1 MSPSAP
7 RVVTRRAH
15 AKVNVFLR
23 VLGRRDDGFHD
34 LESVVLPI
42 SLHDVVTATEAAPGE
57 LSIQVEGDAELARLV
72 STVPGENLAGRA
84 VEALARRV
92 GRDGPSRGVSLRL
105 DKRIPVAA
113 GLGGGSA
120 DAAAALLA
128 ADEVWSC
135 DLGAPALAELGA
147 ELGSDVP
154 AMLAREPVLASGRG
168 ELIITVHA
176 ASIWWVL
183 KPLGFGVSA
192 ADAYAWWDDAP
203 VTGPDPGVLI
213 AALEIGD
220 VELLGD
226 ALFNDLQPGVRRAPL
241 RGGADDRRVPRGR
254 RPRGV
259 HERQR
264 SDGGCARQAPRP
276 CRHARGRGTRLDRGE
291 RPARARRARTGGV
304 IDPVDRL
311 PRADVIETER
321 LRLTPLVPDDADAVF
336 PMLDDERLH
345 AFTGGRPDTIEELRA
360 RLAAWATERSPD
372 GQEAWLN
379 WLARSLEDGR
389 VLGTTQATVERDHG
403 DLRAA
408 VAWTIG
414 SADQGRGVGSEAAR
428 AIVGWLAGEGVTI
441 IEAYVHPEHG
451 ASAGVARNA
460 GMVATDEIVDG
471 EVVWR
476 RSTARTADAG

>member
-92 GRDGPSRGVSLRL
+92 GRDGSSPGVSLRL

-120 DAAAALLA
+120 DAAAAMLA
-128 ADEVWSC
+128 ADEVWSSG
-135 DLGAPALAELGA
+135 LGARALAELGA
-147 ELGSDVP
+147 EVGSDVP
-154 AMLAREPVLASGRG
+154 AMLAGGPVLASGRG
-168 ELIITVHA
+168 ERIITVHA

-226 ALFNDLQPGVRRAPL
+226 ALFNDLQPGVVARHSEVGKTIDAFL
-241 RGGADDRRVPRGR
+241 EAGALGAFMSGSGPTVAALARHLGHADTLAAAVPGSIVVSL
-254 RPRGV
+254 PPG
-259 HERQR
+259 
-264 SDGGCARQAPRP
+264 
-276 CRHARGRGTRLDRGE
+276 RGE
-291 RPARARRARTGGV
+291 RGPAA
-304 IDPVDRL
+304 
-311 PRADVIETER
+311 
-321 LRLTPLVPDDADAVF
+321 
-336 PMLDDERLH
+336 
-345 AFTGGRPDTIEELRA
+345 
-360 RLAAWATERSPD
+360 
-372 GQEAWLN
+372 
-379 WLARSLEDGR
+379 
-389 VLGTTQATVERDHG
+389 
-403 DLRAA
+403 
-408 VAWTIG
+408 
-414 SADQGRGVGSEAAR
+414 
-428 AIVGWLAGEGVTI
+428 
-441 IEAYVHPEHG
+441 
-451 ASAGVARNA
+451 
-460 GMVATDEIVDG
+460 
-471 EVVWR
+471 
-476 RSTARTADAG
+476 